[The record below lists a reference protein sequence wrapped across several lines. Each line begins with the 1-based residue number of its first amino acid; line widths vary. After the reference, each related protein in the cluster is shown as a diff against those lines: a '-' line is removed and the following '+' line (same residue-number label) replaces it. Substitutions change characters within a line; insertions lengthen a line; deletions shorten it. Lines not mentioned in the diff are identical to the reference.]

1 MCTNR
6 KDTPLFKITSSRL
19 VLYLIIKLKVECSTQ
34 KLKSFVVFFKKNM
47 VYLQTTQV
55 VQINNIAKCAIKHGG
70 LYKNWVKWQ
79 FFSNSTPCLIR
90 LKQAI

>member
-34 KLKSFVVFFKKNM
+34 KLKSFVVFLKKNM
-47 VYLQTTQV
+47 IFRFINRILDAFKQT
-55 VQINNIAKCAIKHGG
+55 
-70 LYKNWVKWQ
+70 
-79 FFSNSTPCLIR
+79 
-90 LKQAI
+90 